1 MFEVITFSVFS
12 SYLFPSLPTHSLQ
25 LAFASWAESALW
37 LEIQTL
43 GPEQRCYLLPLWG
56 TSLLSVQFL
65 WRQKVR
71 SVYLPKFLLILKS
84 LIYFALT
91 YTYLKIVA
99 VWTYCIWLQWF
110 RVTDASNSRHM
121 HDAFVWCPEGLL
133 LEFKLVCDLST
144 PPSIAPDSAVILIT
158 CVPSCIL
165 KLCRISPAWIPKRV
179 SCRVTNWR

>member
-110 RVTDASNSRHM
+110 RVMNQTADTCMMPLYDAPKVSFWSSNW
-121 HDAFVWCPEGLL
+121 FVIYPLHHQSPL
-133 LEFKLVCDLST
+133 
-144 PPSIAPDSAVILIT
+144 ILQ
-158 CVPSCIL
+158 L
-165 KLCRISPAWIPKRV
+165 F
-179 SCRVTNWR
+179 